1 MQPEPQRRRRRRW
14 RHAPALFLLSL
25 LLASLTHATAN
36 GVITP
41 AANAKDDVD
50 ATDVAGRL
58 ANVRSKRGGGEL
70 HRRSTIHQH
79 VTQERQRRFEQWRD
93 ANSSPSKAVERLHNE
108 RWARHHEVLEATKRR
123 LREQAE
129 QQKQR
134 RSGSSYPTAATL
146 TPPARDERERD
157 KRDLRRELEARQG
170 SKQQQRLQRLLNKHR
185 EQQEQRRSGMS
196 HQQRRSGMSHPMS
209 HPTTATLRRPR
220 ARDDERWGRWCKL
233 ELG

>member
-41 AANAKDDVD
+41 AANAKDDDVD
-50 ATDVAGRL
+50 ATGVAGRP
-58 ANVRSKRGGGEL
+58 
-70 HRRSTIHQH
+70 
-79 VTQERQRRFEQWRD
+79 VTQAQQRRFEKWRD
-93 ANSSPSKAVERLHNE
+93 ASSSPSKAAERLHNE
-108 RWARHHEVLEATKRR
+108 RWARHHKGLDATKRR

-134 RSGSSYPTAATL
+134 RSGVSDPTAATL
-146 TPPARDERERD
+146 TLRARAERERD